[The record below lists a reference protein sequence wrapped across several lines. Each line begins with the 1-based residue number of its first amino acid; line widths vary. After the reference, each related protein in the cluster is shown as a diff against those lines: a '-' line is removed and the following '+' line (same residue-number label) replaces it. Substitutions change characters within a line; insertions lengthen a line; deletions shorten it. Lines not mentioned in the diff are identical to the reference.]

1 MFISSNF
8 PRQCRKN
15 VLCKIFVQLSRSG
28 DFSRVLKMCVLPF
41 IIIFNFCIKL
51 GASHIFVCNC
61 TLYHLYI
68 SLRVHCMP
76 QLLSFI
82 IIFLFFFLCRCQVWS
97 LPSLSQPPSIPYF
110 LSFCN
115 HFCPDT
121 FSPFTHQGRPS
132 YSVDYFTPT
141 LTYCEVCVPAC
152 VCVCVWFGARAQ

>member
-82 IIFLFFFLCRCQVWS
+82 IIFYFFFYVDARFGRY
-97 LPSLSQPPSIPYF
+97 PAF
-110 LSFCN
+110 LSLLRF
-115 HFCPDT
+115 HIFFLFVIIFVPILFHPLHTKED
-121 FSPFTHQGRPS
+121 Q
-132 YSVDYFTPT
+132 VT
-141 LTYCEVCVPAC
+141 LQIILL
-152 VCVCVWFGARAQ
+152 RL